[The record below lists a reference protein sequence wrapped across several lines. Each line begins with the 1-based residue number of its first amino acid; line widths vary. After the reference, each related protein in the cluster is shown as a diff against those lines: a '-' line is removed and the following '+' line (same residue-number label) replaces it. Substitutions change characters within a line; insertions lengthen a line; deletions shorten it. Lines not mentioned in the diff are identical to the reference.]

1 MPTPLQAE
9 VDPFK
14 AFADFEKSAEAGE
27 ILKSGFA
34 GDVTPPADAK
44 GDAPVV
50 VKEEKVVEEKPVVE
64 TPVEEAEDD
73 GDEVH
78 NPADEKP
85 VEDEPARDRPKV
97 TRRERI
103 GQLTREKHDALRQ
116 VQERDARIA
125 ELERTGGGRRQDTPR
140 EEQAPA
146 RETRKYAEIAGK
158 PDPKNT
164 TKYEYAELDPLFNE
178 DMQRWSAKQAIHE
191 DRLEQDEIRRAEAAS
206 TRDSELHTKWT
217 GTIQKG
223 AENHNDFEEKV
234 LDPQGKWK
242 LSKDLWE
249 LAVESEVGDK
259 VLYHLASN
267 PAESARIFGLSVSK
281 QGVEFA
287 KLETRFSQPPSNE
300 VSEGQ
305 SETTPKNTVQGTA
318 APAPI
323 KQARGSGGKSKPD
336 GSTQNFA
343 EFEAMVAAQE
353 AARK

>member
-1 MPTPLQAE
+1 MTTQSQQAE

-34 GDVTPPADAK
+34 SDVTPPKEAK
-44 GDAPVV
+44 GEAPVV
-50 VKEEKVVEEKPVVE
+50 EKPVKEEKPVAEVEDDGGEEHDPDDEKPVVEEKPVVA
-64 TPVEEAEDD
+64 EERE
-73 GDEVH
+73 
-78 NPADEKP
+78 
-85 VEDEPARDRPKV
+85 RPKV

-140 EEQAPA
+140 EEQQEQP
-146 RETRKYAEIAGK
+146 RQEKRYAELPGK
-158 PDPKNT
+158 PDPKDT
-164 TKYEYAELDPLFNE
+164 KKYEFAELDPSFNE
-178 DMQRWSAKQAIHE
+178 DMQRWTAKQVLHE
-191 DRLEQDEIRRAEAAS
+191 ERLSQDETRQAEAAR
-206 TRDSELHTKWT
+206 TRDAELHTKWD
-217 GTIQKG
+217 GTILKG
-223 AENHNDFEEKV
+223 AQNHDDFEEKV
-234 LDPQGKWK
+234 LNPQGKWK

-249 LAVESEVGDK
+249 LAVESDVGDK

-281 QGVEFA
+281 QGAEFA
-287 KLETRFSQPPSNE
+287 KLETRFSQPPPNE
-300 VSEGQ
+300 ESEGRQ
-305 SETTPKNTVQGTA
+305 ETAPKTVQGTS

-323 KQARGSGGKSKPD
+323 KQAKGSGGKSKPD

-343 EFEAMVAAQE
+343 EFEATVAAQE
-353 AARK
+353 SARK